1 MQSQLN
7 EQDCSDNVMSNYSH
21 KLRTFIIQNDH
32 YCLALTV
39 LCIWCFVYREYF
51 LFDRLFVFGS
61 VAADTFNQF
70 YPIEYFRISNLKEVY
85 FPFWSFQ
92 FGLGANVFPEM
103 LNTSPVELIYL
114 LFNNSAYIDAVPVV
128 IFLKF
133 LASALIFHAFLKKI
147 GLSTSVSYVGA
158 IMYSFSGYMILSS
171 HWYHYL
177 NYALFAALFL
187 YLFEVWYQDK
197 YWFPLVILIGLVPLK
212 REIQL
217 FQIAFFGFFYVAYRY
232 INDFG
237 YNKKIFTLYAKLAAI
252 FIFGLFLGSFFYFSD
267 INTFLSSSRIHSSFQ
282 DVTFH
287 GTSSFFTSLNNFLS
301 ITLRAISP
309 DVLYPWFSYHGER
322 NYFEQS
328 TAYVGSFIFI
338 VFLCS
343 CFIKN
348 KNHKFLWIFFAVLVA
363 IVLVPWLSLTLN
375 MFVSGSL
382 KYLSL
387 YFSFYILFPSLIILN
402 FLTSSKNKSKF
413 NIGILF
419 FCSLLALA
427 LLFNTVWSPYFNLS
441 KNVLSYSLLFVCL
454 GALCVLCWSKGFN
467 TFKYVLFVVLI
478 IEIIFVSRQT
488 VGTAPGSLE
497 PFFYARGEY
506 YFNTATR
513 SAIQFL
519 SEKDQTFYR
528 VEKGYRDVYLNDS
541 LVQNYFGTESY
552 LGFAAAGMRNFFY
565 NFHLSENSPNL
576 DSYRYGL
583 EKKSDL
589 QSLLG
594 VKYFLCR
601 DEVECSGL
609 NNFSFLASVGDVRIY
624 LNDKVQPFGQVFY
637 QQISPQAFQ
646 RLAPNEQLA
655 LVADTVVSAHDIPGI
670 PSYGAA
676 PAAEESSRKGEGGF
690 TLSSWNQQYFSGSI
704 VLDRPGILFF
714 PVPFDRGWQLKAN
727 GKQEP
732 LLQLDFGFS
741 GVFLSSPGDYVITLH
756 YRPPFLL
763 SGLGVTCICLAL
775 ACYLRRRFPKFAAV

>member
-1 MQSQLN
+1 M
-7 EQDCSDNVMSNYSH
+7 
-21 KLRTFIIQNDH
+21 
-32 YCLALTV
+32 
-39 LCIWCFVYREYF
+39 
-51 LFDRLFVFGS
+51 FGAF
-61 VAADTFNQF
+61 AADTIQQF
-70 YPIEYFRISNLKEVY
+70 YPIEYFRISNLKELY

-92 FGLGANVFPEM
+92 FGLGANIFPEM
-103 LNTSPVELIYL
+103 LNTSPIELIYL
-114 LFNNSAYIDAVPVV
+114 LFDNSTYIDAVPVV

-147 GLSTSVSYVGA
+147 GLSPSVSYAGA
-158 IMYSFSGYMILSS
+158 IMYSFSGYMILNS

-187 YLFEVWYQDK
+187 YLFEMWYQDR
-197 YWFPLVILIGLVPLK
+197 YWFPLVILIGLIPLK

-217 FQIAFFGFFYVAYRY
+217 LQTAFFGFFYVAYRY
-232 INDFG
+232 VNDFG
-237 YNKKIFTLYAKLAAI
+237 FNKKIFILYAKLAII

-267 INTFLSSSRIHSSFQ
+267 INTFVSSARVHSSFQ
-282 DVTFH
+282 HVTSH
-287 GTSSFFTSLNNFLS
+287 GTGQIFTSLNNFLS
-301 ITLRAISP
+301 ITLRTISP
-309 DVLYPWFSYHGER
+309 DALYSWFLYHGEK
-322 NYFEQS
+322 NYLEQS
-328 TAYVGSFIFI
+328 TSYVGSFVFI

-343 CFIKN
+343 FFTNN
-348 KNHKFLWIFFAVLVA
+348 KNYKFLWIFFAVLTTVM
-363 IVLVPWLSLTLN
+363 LVPWLSLMLN
-375 MFVSGSL
+375 VFVSDSL

-402 FLTSSKNKSKF
+402 FLTSSKNKLKF

-427 LLFNTVWSPYFNLS
+427 LLFNTAWSPYFNFHLS

-454 GALCVLCWSKGFN
+454 GVVCIFCWSKGFN
-467 TFKYVLFVVLI
+467 KFKYVLFVVLV
-478 IEIIFVSRQT
+478 IEIIFFSRQT
-488 VGTAPGSLE
+488 VRTAPGSLK

-513 SAIQFL
+513 NAIQFL
-519 SEKDQTFYR
+519 SEEDHTFYR

-565 NFHLSENSPNL
+565 NFHLSENSPGL
-576 DSYRYGL
+576 DSFRFGL

-601 DEVECSGL
+601 DEAECSGL
-609 NNFSFLASVGDVRIY
+609 NNFSLLHSVGDVRIY
-624 LNDKVQPFGQVFY
+624 QNNKVQPFGQIFY

-646 RLAPNEQLA
+646 HLAPNEQLA
-655 LVADTVVSAHDIPGI
+655 LVADTVVSVHDIPGI
-670 PSYGAA
+670 PHYGTAS
-676 PAAEESSRKGEGGF
+676 AAEQSSRKGEGGF
-690 TLSSWNQQYFSGSI
+690 TLTSWNQQYFSGSI
-704 VLDRPGILFF
+704 ALDRPGILFF
-714 PVPFDRGWQLKAN
+714 PIPFDRGWQLKVN
-727 GKQEP
+727 GEKEP

-741 GVFLSSPGDYVITLH
+741 GVFLASPGDYAITLR

-763 SGLGVTCICLAL
+763 SGLSVTCICLAL